1 MIDIDFC
8 LSSYMAY
15 RYTYKDGVDYV
26 EGMCHENFPPIPDD
40 KKVAVRTAREIDEKI
55 QRDFDKLNGEYK
67 KMARILHET
76 RKHSLYFRFEG
87 DPNL

>member
-1 MIDIDFC
+1 MTDIDFC

-15 RYTYKDGVDYV
+15 RYTFKDGVDYV

-55 QRDFDKLNGEYK
+55 QRDFPIPLFRKRPKSL
-67 KMARILHET
+67 MQIL
-76 RKHSLYFRFEG
+76 RGQKSMLRNM
-87 DPNL
+87 DSNKCW